1 MSRVDDAVQ
10 RMVRVKFT
18 MGLFE
23 NPLAYYNMAKYLGC
37 QEHRD
42 LAREVV
48 RKTLVLLK
56 NRKYSHAGNIGYQ
69 CCGWTIEWQG
79 LSDNST
85 AEQ

>member
-1 MSRVDDAVQ
+1 
-10 RMVRVKFT
+10 

-23 NPLAYYNMAKYLGC
+23 KLLADYSMAKYLGS

-56 NRKYSHAGNIGYQ
+56 NGKSLK
-69 CCGWTIEWQG
+69 TPLLPL
-79 LSDNST
+79 LSRR
-85 AEQ
+85 